1 MFSFCNHFINNGSN
15 NSAFY
20 TRVAIKTSVCVSS
33 LFFFSRG
40 STEPFKLVF
49 REREKGEGRRK
60 RERERVT
67 SALFLVMFFSE
78 KLYPV

>member
-1 MFSFCNHFINNGSN
+1 MFNFCNHFINNGSN

-20 TRVAIKTSVCVSS
+20 TRVAIKTIAGVSS
-33 LFFFSRG
+33 LFFFSP
-40 STEPFKLVF
+40 EDPLNLLVF

-60 RERERVT
+60 RQRERVT